1 VLDIL
6 LIDLLGK
13 LDVRAV
19 RAAAEQVFTQRA
31 THDFPPP
38 IRIPA
43 EWHPELEV
51 LAKELGYPTTS
62 AVEIEARFRAFVDA
76 RLRYYRRCG
85 PKIRSAMMQF

>member
-1 VLDIL
+1 MARS
-6 LIDLLGK
+6 LICVIMETRPYREPLGK

-31 THDFPPP
+31 THDFPPL

-43 EWHPELEV
+43 EWQPELEV

-62 AVEIEARFRAFVDA
+62 AAEIEARFRTFVDA
-76 RLRYYRRCG
+76 VARA
-85 PKIRSAMMQF
+85 S